1 MEMASVKSYSI
12 RTVVQNHSFN
22 LHFSEFAF
30 TVNLAP
36 EVFLTF
42 SQTNLSRFAA
52 RRRRFAAQ
60 VRLRKRKKN
69 LWGQGNLP

>member
-12 RTVVQNHSFN
+12 RTLVQNHSFN
-22 LHFSEFAF
+22 SHFSEFAF

-42 SQTNLSRFAA
+42 SQTNLSRFAVRR
-52 RRRRFAAQ
+52 RRRRFA
-60 VRLRKRKKN
+60 VRLRKRKEN